1 MRPCPRRNTRGD
13 AGGER
18 EACSCVFPLR
28 HLKNCAQ
35 ITRSTRERSSSPPP
49 QAPLLEGVFSFSGR
63 ERERGPVR
71 DGGSWDGAVQC
82 GMGHP
87 ETEPRTALPRPTT
100 PHPAPATLSF
110 SFSPK
115 PKH

>member
-28 HLKNCAQ
+28 HLKNCAR

-49 QAPLLEGVFSFSGR
+49 QAPLLEGFFSFLGER
-63 ERERGPVR
+63 EKERGPVR
-71 DGGSWDGAVQC
+71 DGVRGTGRSGA
-82 GMGHP
+82 GW
-87 ETEPRTALPRPTT
+87 A
-100 PHPAPATLSF
+100 
-110 SFSPK
+110 SPK
-115 PKH
+115 PSPHRPYPVPT